1 MTQAPDAKSS
11 TAAKPKS
18 PHARSWKTGRA
29 AFELIVKNKTSA
41 DPKSYAVWY
50 EYAAKSNAGLTAA
63 VNLLLVQERGISVAD
78 MGQLYDEYLADRAES
93 EAQLDDISQAIQT
106 KVAGAQ
112 SLVTEVISNT
122 SNYVST
128 MEKAQQR
135 LPNASSPD
143 EIMEA
148 LDELVE
154 ETRNSQESTE
164 SIQVA
169 LQSTHE
175 EITDL
180 SSKVG
185 EFRESLKR
193 DRLTKLVNHEK
204 FEALLSEHSAKA
216 LANGYSLTVLVV
228 CIKNLQDL
236 CLTAGTDISEF
247 VLKSMSGFMSKT
259 VGDEGVC
266 ARLAGAELAI
276 LLPKSAYAEA
286 GKVAREIIDELDH
299 FKIVK
304 KPSDELI
311 GYIKCVFGGAA
322 LQAGLSPQDLIRI
335 ASEQASQAKF
345 ANKSTVKF
353 NLTNHQAA

>member
-1 MTQAPDAKSS
+1 MQQAPKANSS
-11 TAAKPKS
+11 SPANPKS
-18 PHARSWKTGRA
+18 PHARSWQTGRT
-29 AFELIVKNKTSA
+29 AFKLIAKHQTSA

-50 EYAAKSNAGLTAA
+50 EYAAKTNPGLTAA
-63 VNLLLVQERGISVAD
+63 VNLLLAQDRGISVAD
-78 MGQLYDEYLADRAES
+78 MGQLHDDYLADTTQS
-93 EAQLDDISQAIQT
+93 DSQLDDISQAIQT

-122 SNYVST
+122 TNFVST
-128 MEKAQQR
+128 MEKAKQK

-148 LDELVE
+148 MDELVE

-169 LQSTHE
+169 LQSTHD
-175 EITDL
+175 EITVL

-193 DRLTKLVNHEK
+193 DRLTKLVTQEK
-204 FEALLSEHSAKA
+204 FETLLAENSTEA
-216 LANGYSLTVLVV
+216 LANGYSLTVMVV
-228 CIKNLQDL
+228 CIKNIQDL

-247 VLKSMSGFMSKT
+247 VLKSLSGFMTKI

-276 LLPKSAYAEA
+276 MLPKSAYSEA
-286 GKVAREIIDELDH
+286 GKIAREIIDELDH

-311 GYIKCVFGGAA
+311 GYIHCAFGGAA
-322 LQAGLSPQDLIRI
+322 LQSGLSPQDMIRI

>member
-1 MTQAPDAKSS
+1 MMHPPKANPSDPAK
-11 TAAKPKS
+11 AKS
-18 PHARSWKTGRA
+18 PHARSWQIGRT
-29 AFELIVKNKTSA
+29 AFKLIGKHQTSA

-50 EYAAKSNAGLTAA
+50 EYAAKNNAELTAE
-63 VNLLLVQERGISVAD
+63 VNLILALERGISIAE
-78 MGQLYDEYLADRAES
+78 MGQLYDKYFAENTQS
-93 EAQLDDISQAIQT
+93 DAELDDISRAIET
-106 KVAGAQ
+106 KVAGAK

-122 SNYVST
+122 SEYVST
-128 MEKAQQR
+128 MEKAKRR
-135 LPNASSPD
+135 LPKATSPD

-164 SIQVA
+164 TIQIA
-169 LQSTHE
+169 LQCTHD
-175 EITDL
+175 EITVL
-180 SSKVG
+180 NSKVG

-193 DRLTKLVNHEK
+193 DRLTKLLNQQQFETLLGDSSA
-204 FEALLSEHSAKA
+204 EALK
-216 LANGYSLTVLVV
+216 NGYSLTVMVV

-247 VLKSMSGFMSKT
+247 ALKSLSSFMTKI
-259 VGDEGVC
+259 VDEDGAC
-266 ARLAGAELAI
+266 ARLAGTEMAI

-286 GKVAREIIDELDH
+286 AKIAREIIDELDH

-353 NLTNHQAA
+353 NLANHQAA

>member
-1 MTQAPDAKSS
+1 MMQASKAKSS
-11 TAAKPKS
+11 SPANSKS
-18 PHARSWKTGRA
+18 PHARSWQTGRT
-29 AFELIVKNKTSA
+29 AFKLIGKHQTSA

-50 EYAAKSNAGLTAA
+50 EYAAKSNPELTAEL
-63 VNLLLVQERGISVAD
+63 NLILALEQGVSVAD
-78 MGQLYDEYLADRAES
+78 MGQLYDKYIAES
-93 EAQLDDISQAIQT
+93 TQSDAELDDISRAIET

-128 MEKAQQR
+128 MKKAKQR
-135 LPNASSPD
+135 LPQASSPD
-143 EIMEA
+143 EIMDA

-164 SIQVA
+164 TIQVA
-169 LQSTHE
+169 LQCTHD
-175 EITDL
+175 EITVL
-180 SSKVG
+180 NSKVG

-193 DRLTKLVNHEK
+193 DRLTKLLNQQQFETALEESSV
-204 FEALLSEHSAKA
+204 EALK
-216 LANGYSLTVLVV
+216 NGYSLTVMVV

-247 VLKSMSGFMSKT
+247 ALKSLSGFMSKI
-259 VGDEGVC
+259 VDQDGVC
-266 ARLAGAELAI
+266 ARLAGSELAI

-286 GKVAREIIDELDH
+286 GKIAREIIDELDH

-304 KPSDELI
+304 KPSDDLI
-311 GYIKCVFGGAA
+311 GYIQCVFGGAA
-322 LQAGLSPQDLIRI
+322 LQAGVSPQDLIRI

-353 NLTNHQAA
+353 NLANHQAA